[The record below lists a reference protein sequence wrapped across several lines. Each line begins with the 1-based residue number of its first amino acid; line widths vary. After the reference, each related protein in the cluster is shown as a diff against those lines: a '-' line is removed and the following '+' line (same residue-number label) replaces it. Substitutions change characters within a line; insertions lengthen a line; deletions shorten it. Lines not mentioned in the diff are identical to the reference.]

1 MSPFFGSCC
10 RRQVGLRTRFA
21 PATRRVGRR
30 RYRIGA
36 RQYRNRPVRKTI
48 AGREGAKSAA
58 ATGLIYVSDSEPG
71 IRRRRRGS
79 SFYYVSPAD
88 RILRSKAVLR
98 RIASLAVPPAYEDV
112 WICTN
117 PRGHIQATGRDAR
130 GRKQYRYHARWREV
144 RDLTKFDRMVDFGRA
159 LPKLRQRLQH
169 DLGRRG
175 LPRDKVLAV
184 IVSMLDSTRARI
196 GNAEYARNNS
206 FGLSTLR
213 NQHVEFVRDGR
224 ALLRFRGKGGT
235 RHEITVD
242 DKRLARLVKRC
253 QELPGQQ
260 LFQYVDDDGAR
271 CPVGSRDVND
281 YLRQA
286 MEGEFTAK
294 DFRTWGAT
302 MEAVALLSRTPLP
315 APPSDRACKARIAR
329 VVRQVAK
336 ELHNTPA
343 VCRKSYINPAVF
355 EAWRRGKI
363 SGGSSARS
371 ERKILSLLARLK

>member
-1 MSPFFGSCC
+1 M
-10 RRQVGLRTRFA
+10 
-21 PATRRVGRR
+21 
-30 RYRIGA
+30 
-36 RQYRNRPVRKTI
+36 RKTTL
-48 AGREGAKSAA
+48 AQKGAKSAT

-71 IRRRRRGS
+71 IRRRRRRSG
-79 SFYYVSPAD
+79 FYYVSPAE
-88 RILRSKAVLR
+88 RIVRNKAVLR

-144 RDLTKFDRMVDFGRA
+144 RDLAKFDRMVDFGRA
-159 LPKLRQRLQH
+159 LPKLRRRLRD

-175 LPRDKVLAV
+175 LPREKVLAV
-184 IVSMLDSTRARI
+184 IVSMLDGTRARI
-196 GNAEYARNNS
+196 GNTEYVRNKS

-213 NQHVEFVRDGR
+213 NRHVEFVRDGR
-224 ALLRFRGKGGT
+224 ALLRFRGKGGA
-235 RHEITVD
+235 RHEIAVD
-242 DKRLARLVKRC
+242 DKRLARLVKQC

-260 LFQYVDDDGAR
+260 LFQYIDDDGQR
-271 CPVGSRDVND
+271 CPVGSGEVND
-281 YLRQA
+281 YLREA
-286 MEGEFTAK
+286 MAGEFTAK

-302 MEAVALLSRTPLP
+302 MKAVILLSRTPLP
-315 APPSDRACKARIAR
+315 APPSDRACKARVAR
-329 VVRQVAK
+329 VVRRVAK

-363 SGGSSARS
+363 SGGKLAGS
-371 ERKILSLLARLK
+371 ERRILSVLARLK

>member
-1 MSPFFGSCC
+1 
-10 RRQVGLRTRFA
+10 
-21 PATRRVGRR
+21 
-30 RYRIGA
+30 
-36 RQYRNRPVRKTI
+36 VRKTT
-48 AGREGAKSAA
+48 AAEEGEKAA
-58 ATGLIYVSDSEPG
+58 TATGLIYVSDSEPG

-79 SFYYVSPAD
+79 GFYYVSPAG
-88 RILRSKAVLR
+88 RILRNKAILR
-98 RIASLAVPPAYEDV
+98 RIGSLAVPPAYEDV

-130 GRKQYRYHARWREV
+130 GRKQYRYHPRWRDV
-144 RDLTKFDRMVDFGRA
+144 RDRAKFDRMVDFGRA
-159 LPKLRQRLQH
+159 LPKLRRRLRH

-175 LPRDKVLAV
+175 LRREKVLAV

-196 GNAEYARNNS
+196 GNPEYARNKS

-213 NQHVEFVRDGR
+213 NRHVEFVRDGR

-235 RHEITVD
+235 PHEIIVD
-242 DKRLARLVKRC
+242 DKRLARLVKQC

-260 LFQYVDDDGAR
+260 LFQYVDDDGRR
-271 CPVGSRDVND
+271 CPVGSGEVND
-281 YLRQA
+281 YLREA
-286 MEGEFTAK
+286 MAGEFTAK

-302 MEAVALLSRTPLP
+302 MKALMLLSRTPLP
-315 APPSDRACKARIAR
+315 AQPSDRACKARIAR
-329 VVRQVAK
+329 VVRRVAK

-355 EAWRRGKI
+355 EAWRRGEI
-363 SGGSSARS
+363 SGGSSAGS